1 MKQTAFIFGRTPQL
15 SLLEL
20 QSFYPKAAL
29 LIEGVCLVSEEV
41 DSQKMIHL
49 LGGTVKI
56 VDIVS
61 KMPELD
67 TDLLFSE
74 LVKYVQDRH
83 ITFGI
88 SVYGRAHVTPAVLT
102 TCKKLL
108 SARGISARYVETK
121 HNETLSSVVISK
133 QQVTELV
140 IIGDTTEYYIGVTR
154 AVQDFEDWNAR
165 DFDRPA
171 PDPKAGMLPPKVA
184 RMIVNIALA
193 GGCSLA
199 PDHHPMLLDPFCG
212 VGTILAESLLRGANT
227 VGSDISED
235 AVAHA
240 KKNLEWLRH
249 EYSSVEPLYA
259 NVMVADATHLS
270 EHIAPQSV
278 DAIAT
283 EPFMG
288 ETVDNKALL
297 RLTPDRIKNILKG
310 LEKLYIGAL
319 REWVGILKLK
329 ARVVIAMPTY
339 LIDRRIYR
347 VKNVV
352 DRCESLGYTLLTG
365 PIEYSRP
372 QAVVRREFYIFQKS

>member
-1 MKQTAFIFGRTPQL
+1 MKQTAFIFGRTPHL

-20 QSFYPKAAL
+20 QSFYPKAAP
-29 LIEGVCLVSEEV
+29 LIEGVSIVSEDV

-74 LVKYVQDRH
+74 LVTHVQDRH

-88 SVYGRAHVTPAVLT
+88 SAYGRAHVTQAILT
-102 TCKKLL
+102 ACKKLL

-121 HNETLSSVVISK
+121 QNETLSSVVISK

-140 IIGDTTEYYIGVTR
+140 VIGDATEYWIGITR

-165 DFDRPA
+165 DFGRPA

-193 GGCSLA
+193 GSSPA
-199 PDHHPMLLDPFCG
+199 SDRHPMLLDPFCG
-212 VGTILAESLLRGANT
+212 VGTIVAESLLRGANT
-227 VGSDISED
+227 VGSDISEE
-235 AVAHA
+235 AVANA
-240 KKNLEWLRH
+240 KKNLEWLRRQ
-249 EYSSVEPLYA
+249 YSSIDPLYA
-259 NVMVADATHLS
+259 NIIVADATHLS
-270 EHIAPQSV
+270 GHVASGSI

-288 ETVDNKALL
+288 ETVDSKDVSK
-297 RLTPDRIKNILKG
+297 LTPDKVKNVLKG

-319 REWVGILKLK
+319 REWASLLKPK
-329 ARVVIAMPTY
+329 ARVVMAMPVY
-339 LIDRRIYR
+339 MIHRRILR

-372 QAVVRREFYIFQKS
+372 QAVVRREFYIFQKK

>member
-20 QSFYPKAAL
+20 QSFYPTAAL
-29 LIEGVCLVSEEV
+29 LIEGVCIVSEDV
-41 DSQKMIHL
+41 DAQKMIHL

-61 KMPELD
+61 KTQKLD
-67 TDLLFSE
+67 TDLYFSE
-74 LVKYVQDRH
+74 LVKHVQDGH

-88 SVYGRAHVTPAVLT
+88 SAYGRAHVASTALT
-102 TCKKLL
+102 ACKKLL
-108 SARGISARYVETK
+108 SQRGISTRYIETK

-140 IIGDTTEYYIGVTR
+140 LIGDATAYFIGITR
-154 AVQDFEDWNAR
+154 AVQDFEDWNTR
-165 DFDRPA
+165 DFGRPA

-184 RMIVNIALA
+184 RMIVNIALS
-193 GGCSLA
+193 GSNLS

-212 VGTILAESLLRGANT
+212 VGTIVSESLLRGANT
-227 VGSDISED
+227 VGSDISKT
-235 AVAHA
+235 AVSNA
-240 KKNLEWLRH
+240 KKNVEWLRRQ
-249 EYSSVEPLYA
+249 YSSIDPLYA
-259 NVMVADATHLS
+259 NIIVADATHLS
-270 EHIAPQSV
+270 GHIASQSI

-288 ETVDNKALL
+288 ETVDSKDAAK
-297 RLTPDRIKNILKG
+297 LTADKVKNVLKG
-310 LEKLYIGAL
+310 LEKLYIGSL
-319 REWVGILKLK
+319 REWIRLLKPG
-329 ARVVIAMPTY
+329 ARVVMAMPVY
-339 LIDRRIYR
+339 MIHRRILR

-372 QAVVRREFYIFQKS
+372 QAAVRREFYIFQKK